1 MVKSGYNISPWI
13 SAFRLRTL
21 PLALASIGMGSFL
34 AAYVGNFNLKVFV
47 LSALTTIFLQILSNL
62 SNDYGDSVHGA
73 DHAGRQGP
81 NRAVQSGAITRDT
94 MKLAIIVLAIF
105 SLVSGIYLLSVALG
119 FGTQSFLYFLLLG
132 LISIIAAVAYTVG
145 KRPYGY
151 IGLGDISV
159 LFFFGLVGVMGTFY
173 LHTEVFNRLIFLP
186 ALSCGF
192 FSMAVLNL
200 NNMRDIE
207 SDKVAGK
214 LSIPVRIGYKKA
226 VYYHWF
232 LLVAGL
238 MASLIFVWITQGSW
252 FKYLFLIS
260 MPLLLRNAI
269 AVHNI
274 DNPAKLDPYLKQMA
288 ITTLIFVIT
297 FGIGLLQGL

>member
-1 MVKSGYNISPWI
+1 MVRSGFNISPWI

-34 AAYVGNFNLKVFV
+34 AAYAGNFNLEVLV
-47 LSALTTIFLQILSNL
+47 LSALTTVFLQILSNL

-73 DHAGRQGP
+73 DHVGRIGP
-81 NRAVQSGAITRDT
+81 DRAVQSGAISHQS
-94 MKLAIIVLAIF
+94 MKLAIIVLAIL
-105 SLVSGIYLLSVALG
+105 SLLSGIYLLYVAFG
-119 FGTQSFLYFLLLG
+119 FGTTSFLVFLLLG
-132 LISIIAAVAYTVG
+132 LISIVAAIAYTVG

-159 LFFFGLVGVMGTFY
+159 LLFFGLVGVMGTFY
-173 LHTEVFNRLIFLP
+173 LHTEVFNWLIFLP
-186 ALSCGF
+186 AFSCGF

-207 SDKVAGK
+207 SDKVGGK
-214 LSIPVRIGYKKA
+214 LSIPVRIGYKNA

-232 LLVAGL
+232 LLVAGFL
-238 MASLIFVWITQGSW
+238 ASLIFVWLNQGSW

-260 MPLLLRNAI
+260 IPLLLRNAI

-274 DNPAKLDPYLKQMA
+274 DDPGKLDPYLKQMA

>member
-1 MVKSGYNISPWI
+1 MVRSGYNISPWI

-34 AAYVGNFNLKVFV
+34 AAYAGDFNLEVLV
-47 LSALTTIFLQILSNL
+47 LSALTTVFLQILSNL

-73 DHAGRQGP
+73 DHVGRIGP
-81 NRAVQSGAITRDT
+81 DRAVQSGAISYQS
-94 MKLAIIVLAIF
+94 MKLAIIVVAIL
-105 SLVSGIYLLSVALG
+105 SLLSGIYLLYTAFG
-119 FGTQSFLYFLLLG
+119 FGTTSFLYFFLLG
-132 LISIIAAVAYTVG
+132 LISIAAAIAYTVG

-159 LFFFGLVGVMGTFY
+159 LLFFGLVGVMGTFY
-173 LHTEVFNRLIFLP
+173 LHTEVFNGLIFLP
-186 ALSCGF
+186 AFSCGF

-207 SDKVAGK
+207 SDKAAGK
-214 LSIPVRIGYKKA
+214 LSIPVRIGYKNA
-226 VYYHWF
+226 VYYHWILLIAGF
-232 LLVAGL
+232 L
-238 MASLIFVWITQGSW
+238 ASLIFVWLNQGSW

-260 MPLLLRNAI
+260 IPLLLRNAI
-269 AVHNI
+269 AVQNI
-274 DNPAKLDPYLKQMA
+274 DDPEMLDPYLKQMA

>member
-1 MVKSGYNISPWI
+1 MPGYNISPWI
-13 SAFRLRTL
+13 NAFRLRTL

-34 AAYVGNFNLKVFV
+34 AAYVGDFNMEVLV
-47 LSALTTIFLQILSNL
+47 LSALTTILLQILSNL

-73 DHAGRQGP
+73 DHAGRVGP
-81 NRAVQSGAITRDT
+81 DRAVQSGAISRDT
-94 MKLAIIVLAIF
+94 MKLAIIVLAIL
-105 SLVSGIYLLSVALG
+105 SLVSGVYLLHVALG
-119 FGTQSFLYFLLLG
+119 FGTQSFLFFFLLG

-151 IGLGDISV
+151 IGLGDIAV
-159 LFFFGLVGVMGTFY
+159 LLFFGLVGVMGTFY
-173 LHTEVFNRLIFLP
+173 LHTEVLNWQVFLP

-207 SDKVAGK
+207 SDKTAGK

-232 LLVAGL
+232 LLMAGL
-238 MASLIFVWITQGSW
+238 LASLIFVWINQGSW
-252 FKYLFLIS
+252 FKYLFLLSI
-260 MPLLLRNAI
+260 PLLLRNAI

-288 ITTLIFVIT
+288 ITTLIFVLT